1 VPDIEF
7 SFEVKE
13 RTLDICLHD
22 EGTVAAITI
31 SLSLF
36 QNGLNLVKSKAHLYA
51 ITTVTVFSRLHYP
64 SVVFLMFSFLL
75 TAFGYFLCPL
85 MIVPQKLEIL
95 LIFKS
100 IFNVK
105 SEGKIIEYI
114 LFHLLVI
121 VAHCVKESLL
131 ITKDIVIDKMVMH
144 AAFLQ
149 LASLYVLPVFQMFC
163 P

>member
-1 VPDIEF
+1 VPDIEL

-22 EGTVAAITI
+22 EGTVAAITV
-31 SLSLF
+31 SFSLF
-36 QNGLNLVKSKAHLYA
+36 QNCLNLVKSKAHLYA
-51 ITTVTVFSRLHYP
+51 IATVTVFSRLHYP
-64 SVVFLMFSFLL
+64 SVVFLMLPFLL
-75 TAFGYFLCPL
+75 AAFGYFLCPL
-85 MIVPQKLEIL
+85 MIVPQKLEII

-121 VAHCVKESLL
+121 VAHCVKEGLL
-131 ITKDIVIDKMVMH
+131 ITQNIVIDKMIVH

-149 LASLYVLPVFQMFC
+149 LACLYMLPVF
-163 P
+163 